1 MSANKYHKQYKKAS
15 VQSASKEKILLM
27 LYEGAIKHIKKAK
40 LAIEAD
46 DRARRGEHIGYAYDI
61 IMELNTTLNHSVSP
75 EVASNLERLY
85 MFITDQLTQ
94 ANVKG
99 DAKPLNDSLKVLEIL
114 YDGWVQAI
122 EKLKKTNQE

>member
-15 VQSASKEKILLM
+15 VQSASKEKILLL

-46 DRARRGEHIGYAYDI
+46 DRAARGEHIGYAYDI

-75 EVASNLERLY
+75 EVSGNLERLY

-99 DAKPLNDSLKVLEIL
+99 EAKPLNDSLKVLEIL

-122 EKLKKTNQE
+122 EKIKKTNQG